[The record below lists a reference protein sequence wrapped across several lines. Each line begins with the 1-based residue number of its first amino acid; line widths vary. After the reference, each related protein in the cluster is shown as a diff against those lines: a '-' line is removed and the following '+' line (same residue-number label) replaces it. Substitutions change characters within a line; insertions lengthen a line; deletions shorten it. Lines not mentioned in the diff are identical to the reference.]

1 MKELKFEAILWGIL
15 PISAGVTNLSTDACI
30 ALNLDPGRTPLS
42 FHIVVCNLADPK
54 RMLCI
59 GSTTTKRGESK
70 YRSLSSSVYLI
81 P

>member
-15 PISAGVTNLSTDACI
+15 PISMSTDACI